1 MPTTLPRVPVTFQR
15 PTYETLV
22 RLAKSEQMS
31 VSGLAS
37 RLIETALELSEDL
50 VLCRVAKERLQS
62 FRRDDA
68 LSTEEFLRWNARRRK
83 RTS

>member
-22 RLAKSEQMS
+22 RLAKSEQIS

-37 RLIETALELSEDL
+37 RLIEAALELSEDL
-50 VLCRVAKERLQS
+50 ALCQVAEERLHG

-68 LSTEEFLRWNARRRK
+68 LSMEEFLHWNARRGKRK
-83 RTS
+83 S